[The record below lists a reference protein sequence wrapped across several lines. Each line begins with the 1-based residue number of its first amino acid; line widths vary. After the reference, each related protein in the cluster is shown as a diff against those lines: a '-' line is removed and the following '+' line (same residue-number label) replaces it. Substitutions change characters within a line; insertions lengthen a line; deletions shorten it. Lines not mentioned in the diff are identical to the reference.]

1 MGAQSF
7 SRLLR
12 PSKVRSALA
21 RRWFERRLGA
31 LASAPGDLS
40 IVELGTAYG
49 GWKIPDGVV
58 QPGWTCYSVGAGGDI
73 SFDLELISR
82 YGATVRSIEPVEE
95 FGRQALEAARG
106 EPRFSFHQVAL
117 ASVDAPIRVQRTHDS
132 QSLSVSSAGLYDTDE
147 WSEVPGRTLPSLM
160 AELGDDR
167 IDLLKVDVEGAEYDL
182 LSDIDLPALGVKVF
196 SVQLHH
202 TGTVRAALN
211 IVKRLEDQGYSLV
224 AQRPA
229 VKLTF
234 LRAGLSGSGHVVEG
248 SRR

>member
-31 LASAPGDLS
+31 LACAPVDLS

-49 GWKIPDGVV
+49 GWQIPDGVV
-58 QPGWTCYSVGAGGDI
+58 QRDWICYSVGAGGDI
-73 SFDLELISR
+73 SFDLELINR
-82 YGATVRSIEPVEE
+82 YGATVRSFDPVEE
-95 FGRQALEAARG
+95 FGRQALDAAQGEA
-106 EPRFSFHQVAL
+106 RFSFHQCAI
-117 ASVDAPIRVQRTHDS
+117 ASVDAPMRVQRTHDPS
-132 QSLSVSSAGLYDTDE
+132 SLSVSAAGLYDTEE
-147 WSEVPGRTLPSLM
+147 WSEVSGRTLSSLM
-160 AELGDDR
+160 ADLGDER

-182 LSDIDLPALGVKVF
+182 LAGIDLPALGVKIF

-211 IVKRLEDQGYSLV
+211 IVKRLEHQGYRLV
-224 AQRPA
+224 AQRPV

-234 LRAGLSGSGHVVEG
+234 FRASPAGSDRPSRAGGH
-248 SRR
+248 